1 MNTATLITF
10 SIYLVGMMAIGVAA
24 YKLTNNLSD
33 YILGGRRLGSLVT
46 ALSAGASDMSGWL
59 LLGLPG
65 AIYASGLS
73 EAWIGLGLLVGAYF
87 NWKVTAPR
95 LRAYTEIAGNSLTL
109 SDFFTNRFADKSGM
123 LRAIS
128 AAVIIVFFTV
138 YVASGM
144 TAGAKLFESSFEMDY
159 QTALWL
165 GAIVIVSYTFVGGF
179 LAVSWTDVIQGILM
193 ALALVIAPIAMIV
206 ELNGIDQAMVTI
218 AQLDTVSSAELA
230 KSDWFAGKEP
240 VSYLLSFSF
249 ISLMAWGLGY
259 YGQPHLLV
267 RFMAAKSVKHVHK
280 ARRIAMVWMLI
291 SMLGALFVGFFAIAY
306 FSGTEHANMLALA
319 GNHEKVFIIAT
330 QVLFNPWVAGF
341 LLAAILAAVMSTI
354 DSQLLVSS
362 AAITEDVYRQ
372 WFKRSAT
379 EQELIWVGRIS
390 VLVVAFIAIIIAM
403 DKESSVLGLVSHAWA
418 GFGAAFGPVIVMSL
432 VWKSMTA
439 RAALYGMIT
448 GAVVVIGWVVLQS
461 SVDWMG
467 SIYAMIPGVTLSAI
481 VIAIETQRLP
491 QQDGAILAT
500 FDQVQQ
506 ELKLCH

>member
-10 SIYLVGMMAIGVAA
+10 SIYLIGMMAIGVVA

-73 EAWIGLGLLVGAYF
+73 EAWIGLGLAVGAYF
-87 NWKVTAPR
+87 NWKITAPR

-109 SDFFTNRFADKSGM
+109 SDFFTNRFADQSGM

-128 AAVIIVFFTV
+128 AAVIIIFFTV

-165 GAIVIVSYTFVGGF
+165 GAVVIVSYTFVGGF
-179 LAVSWTDVIQGILM
+179 LAVSWTDVVQGLLM
-193 ALALVIAPIAMIV
+193 ALALVIAPIAMII

-218 AQLDTVSSAELA
+218 AQLDAASPELMA
-230 KSDWFAGKEP
+230 KSDWFSGKDP
-240 VSYLLSFSF
+240 LNYLVSFSF

-267 RFMAAKSVKHVHK
+267 RFMAAKSVNHVHK
-280 ARRIAMVWMLI
+280 ARRIAMIWMLI
-291 SMLGALFVGFFAIAY
+291 SMLGALMVGFFAIAY
-306 FSGTEHANMLALA
+306 FSGTEHASMLAMP
-319 GNHEKVFIIAT
+319 GNHEKVFIVAT

-372 WFKRSAT
+372 WFKRDAS
-379 EQELIWVGRIS
+379 EQELIWVGRFS
-390 VLVVAFIAIIIAM
+390 VLVVALIAIFIAM

-418 GFGAAFGPVIVMSL
+418 GFGSAFGPVVVLSL
-432 VWKSMTA
+432 IWKNMTA
-439 RAALYGMIT
+439 RAALYGMAT
-448 GAVVVIGWVVLQS
+448 GAIVVIGWIGLQS
-461 SVDWMG
+461 SIDWMAN
-467 SIYAMIPGVTLSAI
+467 IYAMIPGVIISVI
-481 VIAIETQRLP
+481 VIAIETRRAP
-491 QQDGAILAT
+491 QQDKLILST
-500 FDQVQQ
+500 FDQVQR
-506 ELKLCH
+506 ELKSCH